1 MRHKG
6 TVAHLDVNRHGR
18 LNFVISKCQSIRG
31 EQRLTGAL
39 FRDGSNSIA
48 GFIPRSINRWVNL
61 FFVESYGSVMDS
73 SEILSR
79 TVPPFSSAG
88 SSWDGS

>member
-6 TVAHLDVNRHGR
+6 TIAHLDVNRHGR
-18 LNFVISKCQSIRG
+18 SFSTLSFRNVNSIRG

-61 FFVESYGSVMDS
+61 FFVESYGSFSNGFLRDS
-73 SEILSR
+73 I
-79 TVPPFSSAG
+79 THG